1 MQANTTPR
9 TGYSAWFLMIVALFV
24 TCLITANIIAVK
36 LVDIGGLIVPAGIT
50 IFPISYIVGD
60 VLTEVY
66 GYRAA
71 RRVIWLGFAC
81 NLIAVTAILIGQALP
96 VAGFWDAQAA
106 YERILGFTPR
116 LLIASF
122 VAFLVGEF
130 ANSYVLAR
138 LKVATKGRRLW
149 LRTISSTVIGQGLD
163 SVIFIFVAFWG
174 TQPSEALMSAM
185 LTQWVFKVIYEAL
198 ATPIT
203 YAVVAHIKRQEGID
217 VYDRDISFNPLS
229 LAE

>member
-1 MQANTTPR
+1 MQAKTAPR
-9 TGYSAWFLMIVALFV
+9 AGYSAWFLMIVALFV

-36 LVDIGGLIVPAGIT
+36 LIDIGGLIMPAGII

-96 VAGFWDAQAA
+96 AAGFWDAQAA